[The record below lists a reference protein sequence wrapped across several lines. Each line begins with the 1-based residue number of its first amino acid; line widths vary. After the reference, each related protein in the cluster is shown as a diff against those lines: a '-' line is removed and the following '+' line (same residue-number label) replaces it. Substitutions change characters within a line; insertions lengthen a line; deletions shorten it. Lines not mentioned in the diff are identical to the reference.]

1 MIRSLAI
8 ASAAALTSC
17 LVLSAQST
25 ATIAPAPT
33 ATSVTAPQPIDPVLT
48 KDPATLTPAEIKG
61 LQTKLADFA
70 QLARY
75 REENKTLP
83 ATEPG
88 RVVFYGDSIT
98 DGWSHR
104 DKTVPFFPGKP
115 YVNRGIG
122 GQTTPQMVIR
132 FQQDVIALKPAAVLI
147 LAGTNDIAGN
157 TGIAS
162 PESTQDNLRSMAE
175 LAKAHG
181 IQVILASVLPADDYP
196 WRRGLGPADK
206 IRSMNAWIQQYC
218 AANGFTYL
226 DYYTALATP
235 AGGMKPGTALDG
247 VHPTAAGYAI
257 MAPLAQAAIDRTL
270 GTR

>member
-1 MIRSLAI
+1 MSRSLVI

-25 ATIAPAPT
+25 ATVAPAPT
-33 ATSVTAPQPIDPVLT
+33 TTSMPAPQPIDPVLT
-48 KDPATLTPAEIKG
+48 KDPSTLTPAEIKG
-61 LQTKLADFA
+61 LQTKLADYA

-75 REENKTLP
+75 REENKSLP

-88 RVVFYGDSIT
+88 RVIFYGDSIT

-104 DKTVPFFPGKP
+104 DKAVPFFPGKP
-115 YVNRGIG
+115 YLNRGIG

-132 FQQDVIALKPAAVLI
+132 FQQDVIALKPVAVLI

-162 PESTQDNLRSMAE
+162 AESTQDNLRSMAE

-181 IQVILASVLPADDYP
+181 IKVILASVLPVDDYP
-196 WRRGLGPADK
+196 WRRGLAPADK
-206 IRSMNAWIQQYC
+206 IRSMNAWMEQYC

-226 DYYTALATP
+226 DYYTALASPT
-235 AGGMKPGTALDG
+235 GGMKPGTALDG

-257 MAPLAQAAIDRTL
+257 MAPLAQAAIDRAL
-270 GTR
+270 SAR